1 MKYRKLGKTGIEA
14 SIIGLGAEHLDG
26 KDYDVIKETIDAAME
41 HGITM
46 MDVFMPGSDIRR
58 KIGRAIKGN
67 RDKFIIQG
75 HIGSTDINMQYDI
88 SRDLKVVKKY
98 FESLLADLGTDYI
111 DFGMLFFIDSEK
123 DFDAVFHSDII
134 AYAKDLKKK
143 GIIRAIGAS
152 SHNPVIAKK
161 IVKTGVVE
169 LLMFSIN
176 PAFDMIPADVNVIDC
191 FEEGCS
197 KSEMNEIDPKQ
208 PRVSIIDATLSYF
221 DKNKMLSI
229 DPKRQELYRTCDQLD
244 ISITVMKALGS
255 GKLISK
261 DHTPFPKPLTIG
273 QCIHYALTRPS
284 VASVLVGC
292 QNRKEIEEAVSYVTA
307 APEDLDYTETI
318 RSMNESFKGSCL
330 YCNHC
335 LPCPAGIDIAAV
347 TKYLDI
353 AEKDNNAVTRG
364 AGLHYREL
372 SAYGSDCTQCGNCE
386 SKCPFSVPIMKNMER
401 AAELFGI

>member
-1 MKYRKLGKTGIEA
+1 MEA

-26 KDYDVIKETIDAAME
+26 KDYDIVKETIDAAME
-41 HGITM
+41 HGINM
-46 MDVFMPGSDIRR
+46 MDVFMPGSDIRQ

-88 SRDLKVVKKY
+88 SRDLKVTKKY

-123 DFDAVFHSDII
+123 DFDAVFNSDII

-143 GIIRAIGAS
+143 GVIRAIGAS
-152 SHNPVIAKK
+152 SHNPVMAKK
-161 IVKTGVVE
+161 IVETGVIE

-176 PAFDMIPADVNVIDC
+176 PAFDMIPAEVDALGSLA
-191 FEEGCS
+191 EG
-197 KSEMNEIDPKQ
+197 
-208 PRVSIIDATLSYF
+208 F
-221 DKNKMLSI
+221 DKNQMLNI

-244 ISITVMKALGS
+244 IPITVMKPLGG

-261 DHTPFPKPLTIG
+261 DHTPFPKPLTVG
-273 QCIHYALTRPS
+273 QCVHYALTRPS

-292 QNRKEIEEAVSYVTA
+292 QSRKHIEEAVSYLTA
-307 APEDLDYTETI
+307 APDDLDYTEAI

-353 AEKDNNAVTRG
+353 VEKDNNAITRG

-372 SAYGSDCTQCGNCE
+372 SAYGSDCIQCGDCE
-386 SKCPFSVPIMKNMER
+386 RRCPFSVLIMKNMQR
-401 AAELFGI
+401 ASELFGI

>member
-1 MKYRKLGKTGIEA
+1 MQA

-26 KDYDVIKETIDAAME
+26 KDYDIVKETIDAAME
-41 HGITM
+41 HGINM
-46 MDVFMPGSDIRR
+46 MDVFMPGSDIRQ

-88 SRDLKVVKKY
+88 SRDLKVTKKY

-123 DFDAVFHSDII
+123 DFDAVFNSDII

-143 GIIRAIGAS
+143 GVIRAIGAS
-152 SHNPVIAKK
+152 SHNPVMAKK
-161 IVKTGVVE
+161 IVETGIIE

-176 PAFDMIPADVNVIDC
+176 PAFDMIPAEVDITGS
-191 FEEGCS
+191 FAEGSDKS
-197 KSEMNEIDPKQ
+197 KMIEIDPEQ
-208 PRVSIIDATLSYF
+208 PRVSIIDATMSYF
-221 DKNKMLSI
+221 DKNKNLKI
-229 DPKRQELYRTCDQLD
+229 DPKRQELYRICDQLD
-244 ISITVMKALGS
+244 IPITVMKTLGS

-261 DHTPFPKPLTIG
+261 DHTPFPKPLTVG

-292 QNRKEIEEAVSYVTA
+292 QSRKHIEEAVSYLTA
-307 APEDLDYTETI
+307 APGDLDYTEAI

-353 AEKDNNAVTRG
+353 VEKDNNAITRG

-372 SAYGSDCTQCGNCE
+372 SAYGSDCIQCGDCE
-386 SKCPFSVPIMKNMER
+386 RRCPFSVLIMKNMER
-401 AAELFGI
+401 ASELFGI